1 MAGDEELIKEYSK
14 IHKSHDW
21 GWTSVKNLRFLL
33 PYVRILRPQSII
45 DYGCGTSPLLKL
57 LDVDSIRERRHFDP
71 AITEHAEPPTKA
83 YDLLVSIDVL
93 EHVDEEHLD
102 EVIAHMAELSKEA
115 IIIVDTK
122 PAALL
127 LADGRNAHLSLHD
140 HHWWQMRLEKHFGPM
155 IPIKVKRR
163 SRASFRTWELTTFQK
178 IQWTYWRFTEFL
190 SYLKRRVGGT
200 RY

>member
-1 MAGDEELIKEYSK
+1 LAGDEELIKEYSK
-14 IHKSHDW
+14 IHKSRDW

-127 LADGRNAHLSLHD
+127 LADGRNA
-140 HHWWQMRLEKHFGPM
+140 
-155 IPIKVKRR
+155 